1 MDNVT
6 EITVSHSERKQL
18 QRYEPAE
25 TRVEVTRTV
34 GPDDDVDD
42 VVDEAIEY
50 VTEQAK
56 QAMLK
61 RYEAYVR
68 KNLGDD
74 E

>member
-6 EITVSHSERKQL
+6 EVTVSHSEKKQL
-18 QRYEPAE
+18 QQFEPAE
-25 TRVEVTRTV
+25 TRVEVTRAV
-34 GPDDDVDD
+34 GPDDDVDE
-42 VVDEAIEY
+42 VVEEAIEY
-50 VTEQAK
+50 ATEQAK

-68 KNLGDD
+68 KNMGSD